1 MPAWVRRCG
10 APAVTVL
17 MLATALGIGEPSAKP
32 PCVRVAVAL
41 EDDIDSGRA
50 RANDAFRYVTVDA
63 ASLSDGTPV
72 PAGSIGF
79 GLIAIAK
86 HAERGGQGGYVVLE
100 ARFLTLPGGGHVPAS
115 IDWSSA
121 ERATATGASLN
132 IPGIVGAIPFAGYIL
147 GPYGFLHHGKDVV
160 IPRGTQIPLL
170 LGDDV
175 AAGACR
181 VVPPP
186 SPSPSASP
194 PLSAPPTQSASPSP
208 SPEASASPAGA
219 VTSR

>member
-1 MPAWVRRCG
+1 MPVWLRRG
-10 APAVTVL
+10 WALTITVL
-17 MLATALGIGEPSAKP
+17 MLATALGIGEPAKP

-41 EDDIDSGRA
+41 EDDIDSGKA
-50 RANDAFRYVTVDA
+50 RANDPFRFVTVDA
-63 ASLSDGTPV
+63 VQLTDGTPV
-72 PAGSIGF
+72 PAGTIGF

-86 HAERGGQGGYVVLE
+86 HAERAGQGGYVVLE
-100 ARFLTLPGGGHVPAS
+100 ARFLTLPSGQHVPVS

-121 ERATATGASLN
+121 KRATATGASLN

-160 IPRGTQIPLL
+160 IPRGAQIPLL

-181 VVPPP
+181 VVPLPTP
-186 SPSPSASP
+186 SPSTAPSA
-194 PLSAPPTQSASPSP
+194 SP
-208 SPEASASPAGA
+208 SPEASAASTPRAPDRVLPTPG
-219 VTSR
+219 